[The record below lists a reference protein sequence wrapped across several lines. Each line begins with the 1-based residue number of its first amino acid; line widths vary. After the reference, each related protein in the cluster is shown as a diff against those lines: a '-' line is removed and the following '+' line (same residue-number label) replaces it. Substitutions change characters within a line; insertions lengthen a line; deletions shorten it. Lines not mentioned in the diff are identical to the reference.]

1 MAIQS
6 RPFGRTGDGT
16 PVTCWTI
23 TNCGGGYVSVLDYGC
38 ILQAIA
44 PALPDRE
51 PIDVVMGFSNP
62 AGYEAAGG
70 FIGATVGRCANRI
83 IGGCFRL
90 HGRSY
95 PLFCNEGKNHLH
107 GGRIGFSKRMWTVTP
122 GLKENS
128 LQLTLFS
135 PDGEEGYPGNLW
147 VHVTLTFTDSNEL
160 YFDTDAVSDADTVFN
175 LTNHSYFDLNGR
187 FTEASACAQTLW
199 ADAPFYTPVDTDGL
213 VDGTLRPTA
222 GTVFDF
228 SRETALAPRLAQ
240 ENVQLDSVGGF
251 DHNLV
256 FAPGDGPK
264 AVLRG
269 LESGLR
275 MEFFTAS
282 PGMQLYSGNYLR
294 VSTGKGSTPYGR
306 RSGICLEPQFF
317 PNSINLP
324 QFPAPVLQ
332 AHLPYHNRT
341 LYRFCA
347 E

>member
-6 RPFGRTGDGT
+6 RPFGHTQDGT

-23 TNCGGGYVSVLDYGC
+23 TNRCGGYVSVLDYGC

-44 PALPDRE
+44 PAPAGRKPL
-51 PIDVVMGFSNP
+51 DVVMGFEDP

-83 IGGCFRL
+83 IGGSFRL
-90 HGRSY
+90 NGRSY

-107 GGRIGFSKRMWTVTP
+107 GGRVGFSKRTWTVTP
-122 GLKENS
+122 GNGENS
-128 LQLTLFS
+128 LRLTLFS

-147 VHVTLTFTDSNEL
+147 VRVTLTFTDENGL
-160 YFDTDAVSDADTVFN
+160 YFDTDAISDADTVFN
-175 LTNHSYFDLNGR
+175 LTNHSYFDLNGV
-187 FTEASACAQTLW
+187 FTEQSACGQTLW
-199 ADAPFYTPVDTDGL
+199 ADAPFYTPVDPDGL
-213 VDGTLRPTA
+213 VDGTLAATA

-228 SRETALAPRLAQ
+228 SREAALAPRLAQ
-240 ENVQLDSVGGF
+240 RGPQLDSVGGF

-256 FAPGDGPK
+256 FAPGDRPK
-264 AVLRG
+264 AVLKG
-269 LESGLR
+269 QDSGLR

-294 VSTGKGSTPYGR
+294 VTTGKAGTAYGR
-306 RSGICLEPQFF
+306 RSGVCLEPQFF

-324 QFPAPVLQ
+324 QFPAPVLR
-332 AHLPYHNRT
+332 ANSPYHNRT
-341 LYRFCA
+341 IYRFCA
-347 E
+347 D